1 MLHGLIMDFQFSWVC
16 SAPRIHQ
23 FVTQS
28 SFWWC
33 IHTKVFYIDLSFSMV
48 QGLPNNIWHF
58 TNVTIVQLYFLT
70 TTICNSTTS
79 GIFNY
84 ERHGVIEMSTFFR
97 IWDNVV
103 FYSTNNQ
110 QLVKLTLYLLPIEQ
124 KKSKGC
130 HCWFSK
136 RLPQSESQSW
146 GETFFSRGEP
156 LLTFFCLAFI
166 SPTFV

>member
-48 QGLPNNIWHF
+48 QGPPMHMSLKFNCNKESTESRDLAIRKKRCHWNILHF
-58 TNVTIVQLYFLT
+58 GFFLEIRQSSVILLKQSTIGQIDPV
-70 TTICNSTTS
+70 SS
-79 GIFNY
+79 SH
-84 ERHGVIEMSTFFR
+84 RA
-97 IWDNVV
+97 
-103 FYSTNNQ
+103 
-110 QLVKLTLYLLPIEQ
+110 

-146 GETFFSRGEP
+146 GETFLVEGNPFLLFSAWP
-156 LLTFFCLAFI
+156 LLVLL
-166 SPTFV
+166 SSNWLGL